1 MLQRYLEITFLEDR
15 TIKLPFNRIKT
26 NRPGFMVFENSPEY
40 QEWIEREKTD
50 KKNMPDLGMGVKA
63 VAEHYHT
70 KDDMK
75 EGFIDRADKQGNY
88 DTPDKDVAISVV
100 KQLLPLYERGITNRL
115 PANEREGWQR
125 YALKMLVD
133 ESSKD
138 YKAILVEV
146 MTDIESAKP
155 EMEFVPRA
163 ERLAKA
169 NGTFQEPTK
178 EDDPFAEYTPKKN
191 RKAK

>member
-1 MLQRYLEITFLEDR
+1 
-15 TIKLPFNRIKT
+15 
-26 NRPGFMVFENSPEY
+26 MVFENSPEY
-40 QEWIEREKTD
+40 QTWLD
-50 KKNMPDLGMGVKA
+50 QAKNDPKSMPELGMGVKA

-70 KDDMK
+70 KEDMK
-75 EGFIDRADKQGNY
+75 EGFVDRADKDGNY
-88 DTPDKDVAISVV
+88 DTTDKDLAISVV
-100 KQLLPLYERGITNRL
+100 KQVLPLYERGITNRL
-115 PANEREGWQR
+115 PADERAGWQR
-125 YALKMLVD
+125 YALKMIVD

-146 MTDIESAKP
+146 MTDIESTKP
-155 EMEFVPRA
+155 EQEFIPRA

-178 EDDPFAEYTPKKN
+178 EDDPFAEFTPKKN